1 MKINRYE
8 KFLFNT
14 DKKTKIITKMKKL
27 ILLSL
32 LFVFACSKTPKE
44 NEPPKW
50 INTFNNSD
58 YYIESVGISG
68 SKNESILKALMK
80 DKSKSFLVN
89 VLLGLGALIML
100 AILGVGLWVLQLY
113 TICVPIP
120 W

>member
-1 MKINRYE
+1 MR
-8 KFLFNT
+8 LFPE
-14 DKKTKIITKMKKL
+14 I
-27 ILLSL
+27 
-32 LFVFACSKTPKE
+32 
-44 NEPPKW
+44 
-50 INTFNNSD
+50 
-58 YYIESVGISG
+58 
-68 SKNESILKALMK
+68 SILKALMK